1 MPRKLVT
8 KQAPE
13 LSEFNMAVA
22 IWKLNLTVFCTKRLS
37 WIMVMKWLPVRGGR
51 ADVARV
57 SEGNSSLRHVL
68 SLVLL
73 AIHVR

>member
-57 SEGNSSLRHVL
+57 SEGCLLRHVL